1 MTEERRQKLLQSSQG
16 PGAEP
21 FSQYNHMKVTAV
33 DDGTATV
40 ELVLQPDSLNCWGT
54 PHGGALFTMADVA
67 AGMADPA
74 AGGDLHG
81 VLQHRIPVRRPG
93 NREAHRRGHRG
104 EDGRAHGLQPHGHPG
119 RERQA
124 RRGPADGDVS
134 DGPPAGAVRAFF
146 RRHRGLHIW
155 LLSVCGVLALYFAL
169 RTVPGLMTRFSRGII
184 MPLERAVAAVCYR
197 ASFSVAE
204 LLYAIAAGVVLL
216 WLGAAVRRLITE
228 KGRRGRIVYR
238 FVLTVVCTVL
248 TVYAGFSLLWG
259 VNYYAESFQEQSG
272 VYARE
277 STPEELARVT
287 EYFARQL
294 AGCADQ
300 VQRDENGL
308 FAESRADIFAHSVRV
323 FDGIYDEFPCLVM
336 EDRVPKGVRFSTAL
350 SAMDF
355 TGFYFPFTG
364 EANLNIDSPACYLP
378 STIAHEM
385 AHQRGIASE
394 QECNFIAIAASTTA
408 QSPAYRYSGW
418 LMGFTYLSNALYRA
432 DQEAWK
438 QVRVLLPDT
447 VVADLRD
454 NSAYWAEFEGPVND
468 AAQKVYDSFLKSS
481 GESRGTQSYG
491 TVVDMLM
498 AYYG

>member
-1 MTEERRQKLLQSSQG
+1 MNWVSRQ
-16 PGAEP
+16 
-21 FSQYNHMKVTAV
+21 VV
-33 DDGTATV
+33 
-40 ELVLQPDSLNCWGT
+40 
-54 PHGGALFTMADVA
+54 
-67 AGMADPA
+67 
-74 AGGDLHG
+74 
-81 VLQHRIPVRRPG
+81 
-93 NREAHRRGHRG
+93 
-104 EDGRAHGLQPHGHPG
+104 
-119 RERQA
+119 
-124 RRGPADGDVS
+124 
-134 DGPPAGAVRAFF
+134 
-146 RRHRGLHIW
+146 
-155 LLSVCGVLALYFAL
+155 
-169 RTVPGLMTRFSRGII
+169 
-184 MPLERAVAAVCYR
+184 MPLERAAASVCYR

-204 LLYAIAAGVVLL
+204 LLYAIAAGVILL
-216 WLGAAVRRLITE
+216 WMGATVRRLLTE

-238 FVLTVVCTVL
+238 FVLTAVCTVL

-308 FAESRADIFAHSVRV
+308 FAESRDDIFADSMRV
-323 FDGIYDEFPCLVM
+323 FDGVYDAFPCLRM
-336 EDRVPKGVRFSTAL
+336 EDHVPKGVRFSTAL

>member
-1 MTEERRQKLLQSSQG
+1 M
-16 PGAEP
+16 
-21 FSQYNHMKVTAV
+21 
-33 DDGTATV
+33 
-40 ELVLQPDSLNCWGT
+40 
-54 PHGGALFTMADVA
+54 
-67 AGMADPA
+67 
-74 AGGDLHG
+74 
-81 VLQHRIPVRRPG
+81 
-93 NREAHRRGHRG
+93 RE
-104 EDGRAHGLQPHGHPG
+104 
-119 RERQA
+119 
-124 RRGPADGDVS
+124 
-134 DGPPAGAVRAFF
+134 FY
-146 RRHRGLHIW
+146 RRHRGLHRW
-155 LLSVCGVLALYFAL
+155 LLAVAALLAVYFAL
-169 RTVPGLMTRFSRGII
+169 RPVPGLMNWLSRHVI
-184 MPLERAVAAVCYR
+184 MPWERAVASVCYLFR
-197 ASFSVAE
+197 TSIAEVLYIVLLSVAIF
-204 LLYAIAAGVVLL
+204 YVANVL
-216 WLGAAVRRLITE
+216 RRMVTQPH
-228 KGRRGRIVYR
+228 RGRTLYR
-238 FVLTVVCTVL
+238 FFLTVVCSGL
-248 TVYAGFSLLWG
+248 SIYAGFCLLWG

-308 FAESRADIFAHSVRV
+308 FAESRADIFAHSMEV
-323 FDGIYDEFPCLVM
+323 FDGIYEEFPCLVM
-336 EDRVPKGVRFSTAL
+336 EDHVPKGVRFSTAL

>member
-1 MTEERRQKLLQSSQG
+1 M
-16 PGAEP
+16 
-21 FSQYNHMKVTAV
+21 
-33 DDGTATV
+33 
-40 ELVLQPDSLNCWGT
+40 
-54 PHGGALFTMADVA
+54 
-67 AGMADPA
+67 
-74 AGGDLHG
+74 
-81 VLQHRIPVRRPG
+81 
-93 NREAHRRGHRG
+93 
-104 EDGRAHGLQPHGHPG
+104 
-119 RERQA
+119 
-124 RRGPADGDVS
+124 
-134 DGPPAGAVRAFF
+134 RAFF
-146 RRHRGLHIW
+146 RRHRGLHVW

-197 ASFSVAE
+197 ADFSVAE
-204 LLYAIAAGVVLL
+204 LLYAIAAGVILL
-216 WLGAAVRRLITE
+216 WMGAAVRRLITE

-238 FVLTVVCTVL
+238 FVLTAVCTVL

-300 VQRDENGL
+300 VKRDENGL

-323 FDGIYDEFPCLVM
+323 FDGIYDEFP
-336 EDRVPKGVRFSTAL
+336 
-350 SAMDF
+350 DF

>member
-1 MTEERRQKLLQSSQG
+1 MYRFAL
-16 PGAEP
+16 
-21 FSQYNHMKVTAV
+21 TAV
-33 DDGTATV
+33 
-40 ELVLQPDSLNCWGT
+40 C
-54 PHGGALFTMADVA
+54 
-67 AGMADPA
+67 
-74 AGGDLHG
+74 
-81 VLQHRIPVRRPG
+81 I
-93 NREAHRRGHRG
+93 
-104 EDGRAHGLQPHGHPG
+104 
-119 RERQA
+119 
-124 RRGPADGDVS
+124 
-134 DGPPAGAVRAFF
+134 
-146 RRHRGLHIW
+146 
-155 LLSVCGVLALYFAL
+155 
-169 RTVPGLMTRFSRGII
+169 
-184 MPLERAVAAVCYR
+184 
-197 ASFSVAE
+197 
-204 LLYAIAAGVVLL
+204 
-216 WLGAAVRRLITE
+216 
-228 KGRRGRIVYR
+228 
-238 FVLTVVCTVL
+238 VL

-259 VNYYAESFQEQSG
+259 VNYYAESFQQQSG

-277 STPEELARVT
+277 STPEELAQVT
-287 EYFARQL
+287 ESFARQL
-294 AGCADQ
+294 ADCAGR
-300 VQRDENGL
+300 VRRDENGL
-308 FAESRADIFAHSVRV
+308 FAESRDEIFADSVRV
-323 FDGIYDEFPCLVM
+323 FDGVYDAFPCLRM

>member
-1 MTEERRQKLLQSSQG
+1 M
-16 PGAEP
+16 
-21 FSQYNHMKVTAV
+21 
-33 DDGTATV
+33 
-40 ELVLQPDSLNCWGT
+40 
-54 PHGGALFTMADVA
+54 
-67 AGMADPA
+67 
-74 AGGDLHG
+74 
-81 VLQHRIPVRRPG
+81 
-93 NREAHRRGHRG
+93 
-104 EDGRAHGLQPHGHPG
+104 
-119 RERQA
+119 
-124 RRGPADGDVS
+124 
-134 DGPPAGAVRAFF
+134 RAFF

-155 LLSVCGVLALYFAL
+155 FLAVCGVLGLYFAL
-169 RTVPGLMTRFSRGII
+169 RTVPGLMNWVSRQVV
-184 MPLERAVAAVCYR
+184 MPLERAVASVCYR

-216 WLGAAVRRLITE
+216 WMGATVRRLITDQ
-228 KGRRGRIVYR
+228 GRRGRVLYR
-238 FVLTVVCTVL
+238 FALTAVCAVL

-259 VNYYAESFQEQSG
+259 VNYYAESFQQQSG

-294 AGCADQ
+294 ADCAGQ
-300 VQRDENGL
+300 VRRDENGL
-308 FAESRADIFAHSVRV
+308 FAESRDDIFTDSVRV
-323 FDGIYDEFPCLVM
+323 FDGVYDAFPCLRM

-408 QSPAYRYSGW
+408 DSAAYRYSGW

-432 DQEAWK
+432 DPEAW
-438 QVRVLLPDT
+438 QAVRVLLPDT

-454 NSAYWAEFEGPVND
+454 NSAYWAAFEGPVND

-481 GESRGTQSYG
+481 GDPRGTQSYG

>member
-1 MTEERRQKLLQSSQG
+1 MLYRFAL
-16 PGAEP
+16 
-21 FSQYNHMKVTAV
+21 TAV
-33 DDGTATV
+33 CA
-40 ELVLQPDSLNCWGT
+40 
-54 PHGGALFTMADVA
+54 
-67 AGMADPA
+67 
-74 AGGDLHG
+74 
-81 VLQHRIPVRRPG
+81 
-93 NREAHRRGHRG
+93 
-104 EDGRAHGLQPHGHPG
+104 
-119 RERQA
+119 
-124 RRGPADGDVS
+124 
-134 DGPPAGAVRAFF
+134 
-146 RRHRGLHIW
+146 
-155 LLSVCGVLALYFAL
+155 
-169 RTVPGLMTRFSRGII
+169 
-184 MPLERAVAAVCYR
+184 
-197 ASFSVAE
+197 
-204 LLYAIAAGVVLL
+204 
-216 WLGAAVRRLITE
+216 
-228 KGRRGRIVYR
+228 
-238 FVLTVVCTVL
+238 VL

-259 VNYYAESFQEQSG
+259 VNYYAESFQQQSG

-277 STPEELARVT
+277 STPEELAQVT

-294 AGCADQ
+294 ADCAGQ
-300 VQRDENGL
+300 VRRDENGL
-308 FAESRADIFAHSVRV
+308 FAESRDDIFADSVRV
-323 FDGIYDEFPCLVM
+323 FDGVYDAFPCLRM

-408 QSPAYRYSGW
+408 DSAAYRYSGW

-432 DQEAWK
+432 DPEAW
-438 QVRVLLPDT
+438 QAVRVLLPDT

-454 NSAYWAEFEGPVND
+454 NSAYWAAFEGLVND

-481 GESRGTQSYG
+481 GDPRGTQSYG

>member
-1 MTEERRQKLLQSSQG
+1 M
-16 PGAEP
+16 
-21 FSQYNHMKVTAV
+21 
-33 DDGTATV
+33 
-40 ELVLQPDSLNCWGT
+40 
-54 PHGGALFTMADVA
+54 
-67 AGMADPA
+67 
-74 AGGDLHG
+74 
-81 VLQHRIPVRRPG
+81 
-93 NREAHRRGHRG
+93 
-104 EDGRAHGLQPHGHPG
+104 
-119 RERQA
+119 
-124 RRGPADGDVS
+124 
-134 DGPPAGAVRAFF
+134 RAFF

-216 WLGAAVRRLITE
+216 WLGAAVRRRITE

-385 AHQRGIASE
+385 AHQWGIASE

-438 QVRVLLPDT
+438 QVRMLLPDT

>member
-1 MTEERRQKLLQSSQG
+1 M
-16 PGAEP
+16 
-21 FSQYNHMKVTAV
+21 
-33 DDGTATV
+33 
-40 ELVLQPDSLNCWGT
+40 
-54 PHGGALFTMADVA
+54 
-67 AGMADPA
+67 
-74 AGGDLHG
+74 
-81 VLQHRIPVRRPG
+81 
-93 NREAHRRGHRG
+93 RE
-104 EDGRAHGLQPHGHPG
+104 
-119 RERQA
+119 
-124 RRGPADGDVS
+124 
-134 DGPPAGAVRAFF
+134 FY
-146 RRHRGLHIW
+146 RRHRGLHRW
-155 LLSVCGVLALYFAL
+155 LLAVVALLAVYFAL
-169 RTVPGLMTRFSRGII
+169 RPVPGLMNWLSRHVI
-184 MPLERAVAAVCYR
+184 MPWERAVASVCYLFR
-197 ASFSVAE
+197 TSMAEVAYIVLLSVAIF
-204 LLYAIAAGVVLL
+204 YVANVL
-216 WLGAAVRRLITE
+216 RRLVTQPH
-228 KGRRGRIVYR
+228 RGRTLYR
-238 FVLTVVCTVL
+238 FFLTVVCSGL
-248 TVYAGFSLLWG
+248 SIYAGFCLLWG

-300 VQRDENGL
+300 VKRDENGL

-336 EDRVPKGVRFSTAL
+336 EDHVPKGVRFSTAL

>member
-1 MTEERRQKLLQSSQG
+1 M
-16 PGAEP
+16 
-21 FSQYNHMKVTAV
+21 
-33 DDGTATV
+33 
-40 ELVLQPDSLNCWGT
+40 
-54 PHGGALFTMADVA
+54 
-67 AGMADPA
+67 
-74 AGGDLHG
+74 
-81 VLQHRIPVRRPG
+81 
-93 NREAHRRGHRG
+93 
-104 EDGRAHGLQPHGHPG
+104 
-119 RERQA
+119 
-124 RRGPADGDVS
+124 
-134 DGPPAGAVRAFF
+134 RAFF

-169 RTVPGLMTRFSRGII
+169 RPVPGLMTRFSRGII

-204 LLYAIAAGVVLL
+204 LLYATAAGVILL

-238 FVLTVVCTVL
+238 FVLTAVCTVL

-259 VNYYAESFQEQSG
+259 VNYYAESFQQQSG
-272 VYARE
+272 VYAQE

-294 AGCADQ
+294 AGCAGQ
-300 VQRDENGL
+300 VRRDENGL
-308 FAESRADIFAHSVRV
+308 FAESRADIFARSMEV
-323 FDGIYDEFPCLVM
+323 FDGIYEEFPCLVM
-336 EDRVPKGVRFSTAL
+336 EDHVPKGVRFSKAL

-438 QVRVLLPDT
+438 QVRVLLPDA

>member
-1 MTEERRQKLLQSSQG
+1 M
-16 PGAEP
+16 
-21 FSQYNHMKVTAV
+21 
-33 DDGTATV
+33 
-40 ELVLQPDSLNCWGT
+40 
-54 PHGGALFTMADVA
+54 
-67 AGMADPA
+67 
-74 AGGDLHG
+74 
-81 VLQHRIPVRRPG
+81 
-93 NREAHRRGHRG
+93 
-104 EDGRAHGLQPHGHPG
+104 
-119 RERQA
+119 
-124 RRGPADGDVS
+124 
-134 DGPPAGAVRAFF
+134 RAFF
-146 RRHRGLHIW
+146 RRHRGLHVW

-169 RTVPGLMTRFSRGII
+169 RPVPGLMTRFSRGII

-216 WLGAAVRRLITE
+216 WMGGHRPAADHGKGPPGADRVPVRADRRVHRADGIRRVQPAVGRQLLCRVLPGAVRRICP
-228 KGRRGRIVYR
+228 GVHPGG
-238 FVLTVVCTVL
+238 
-248 TVYAGFSLLWG
+248 AG
-259 VNYYAESFQEQSG
+259 
-272 VYARE
+272 
-277 STPEELARVT
+277 RVT

-300 VQRDENGL
+300 VKRDENGL

-323 FDGIYDEFPCLVM
+323 FGGIYDEFPCLVM
-336 EDRVPKGVRFSTAL
+336 EDHVPKGVRFSTAL

-355 TGFYFPFTG
+355 TGFYFPLPG

-418 LMGFTYLSNALYRA
+418 LMGFTYLQRPVPGGSGGL
-432 DQEAWK
+432 EAGAGAAAGHGGGG
-438 QVRVLLPDT
+438 PG
-447 VVADLRD
+447 D

>member
-1 MTEERRQKLLQSSQG
+1 M
-16 PGAEP
+16 
-21 FSQYNHMKVTAV
+21 
-33 DDGTATV
+33 DG
-40 ELVLQPDSLNCWGT
+40 
-54 PHGGALFTMADVA
+54 
-67 AGMADPA
+67 
-74 AGGDLHG
+74 
-81 VLQHRIPVRRPG
+81 
-93 NREAHRRGHRG
+93 
-104 EDGRAHGLQPHGHPG
+104 
-119 RERQA
+119 
-124 RRGPADGDVS
+124 
-134 DGPPAGAVRAFF
+134 
-146 RRHRGLHIW
+146 
-155 LLSVCGVLALYFAL
+155 
-169 RTVPGLMTRFSRGII
+169 
-184 MPLERAVAAVCYR
+184 
-197 ASFSVAE
+197 
-204 LLYAIAAGVVLL
+204 
-216 WLGAAVRRLITE
+216 
-228 KGRRGRIVYR
+228 GRRGRVLYR
-238 FVLTVVCTVL
+238 FALTAVCAVL

-259 VNYYAESFQEQSG
+259 VNYYAESFQQQSG

-277 STPEELARVT
+277 STPEELAQVT

-294 AGCADQ
+294 ADCAGQ
-300 VQRDENGL
+300 VRRDENGL
-308 FAESRADIFAHSVRV
+308 FAESREDIFAHSVEV

-336 EDRVPKGVRFSTAL
+336 EDHVPKGVRFSTAL
-350 SAMDF
+350 SSMDF

-438 QVRVLLPDT
+438 QVRMLLPDT

>member
-1 MTEERRQKLLQSSQG
+1 M
-16 PGAEP
+16 
-21 FSQYNHMKVTAV
+21 
-33 DDGTATV
+33 
-40 ELVLQPDSLNCWGT
+40 
-54 PHGGALFTMADVA
+54 
-67 AGMADPA
+67 
-74 AGGDLHG
+74 
-81 VLQHRIPVRRPG
+81 
-93 NREAHRRGHRG
+93 
-104 EDGRAHGLQPHGHPG
+104 
-119 RERQA
+119 
-124 RRGPADGDVS
+124 
-134 DGPPAGAVRAFF
+134 
-146 RRHRGLHIW
+146 
-155 LLSVCGVLALYFAL
+155 
-169 RTVPGLMTRFSRGII
+169 
-184 MPLERAVAAVCYR
+184 
-197 ASFSVAE
+197 
-204 LLYAIAAGVVLL
+204 
-216 WLGAAVRRLITE
+216 
-228 KGRRGRIVYR
+228 
-238 FVLTVVCTVL
+238 
-248 TVYAGFSLLWG
+248 
-259 VNYYAESFQEQSG
+259 
-272 VYARE
+272 
-277 STPEELARVT
+277 T

-294 AGCADQ
+294 AGCAGQ
-300 VQRDENGL
+300 VRRDENGL
-308 FAESRADIFAHSVRV
+308 FAESRADIFAHSMEV
-323 FDGIYDEFPCLVM
+323 FDGIYEEFPCLVM
-336 EDRVPKGVRFSTAL
+336 EDHVPKGVRFSKAL

-438 QVRVLLPDT
+438 QVRVLLPDA

>member
-1 MTEERRQKLLQSSQG
+1 M
-16 PGAEP
+16 
-21 FSQYNHMKVTAV
+21 
-33 DDGTATV
+33 
-40 ELVLQPDSLNCWGT
+40 
-54 PHGGALFTMADVA
+54 
-67 AGMADPA
+67 
-74 AGGDLHG
+74 
-81 VLQHRIPVRRPG
+81 
-93 NREAHRRGHRG
+93 
-104 EDGRAHGLQPHGHPG
+104 
-119 RERQA
+119 
-124 RRGPADGDVS
+124 
-134 DGPPAGAVRAFF
+134 RAFF
-146 RRHRGLHIW
+146 RRHRGLHVW

-197 ASFSVAE
+197 ADFSVAE
-204 LLYAIAAGVVLL
+204 LLYAIAAGVILL
-216 WLGAAVRRLITE
+216 WMGAAVRRLITE

-394 QECNFIAIAASTTA
+394 QECNFIAIAVSLASGD
-408 QSPAYRYSGW
+408 PVYRYSGL
-418 LMGFTYLSNALYRA
+418 LMGYVHLGNALYRA
-432 DQEAWK
+432 DPDRW
-438 QVRVLLPDT
+438 QVIRDTLPDT
-447 VVADLRD
+447 VVADLRQ
-454 NSAYWAEFEGPVND
+454 NSAYWAAFEGPVND
-468 AAQKVYDSFLKSS
+468 AASKVYDSFLKSN
-481 GESRGTQSYG
+481 GESRGVQSYG